1 MLKFRISIWSMA
13 VLLAGAVGAQEA
25 KAPAAPGFDAQACA
39 RHCQEMAVTHQKM
52 MDAQKAMMEKQQAAW
67 KDIQTQLDAA
77 RKARGEKKV
86 AALESVLEKLI
97 AFHGSMQK
105 GMGDSPMMGGMMMS
119 GHGGM
124 MGCCG
129 EAGMGMAMGTG
140 MPMDCP
146 MMKGTTAQP
155 ATKPAN

>member
-1 MLKFRISIWSMA
+1 MLKVRISIWSLA
-13 VLLAGAVGAQEA
+13 LLLAGAVGAQEA

-39 RHCQEMAVTHQKM
+39 KHCQEMAAAHQKM
-52 MDAQKAMMEKQQAAW
+52 MDAQKAMMEKHQAAW

-86 AALESVLEKLI
+86 AALESVLEKLV
-97 AFHGSMQK
+97 AFHESMQK
-105 GMGDSPMMGGMMMS
+105 EMGGSPMMGGMMS

-129 EAGMGMAMGTG
+129 EAGMGMGMGMG

-155 ATKPAN
+155 AGKPAN

>member
-1 MLKFRISIWSMA
+1 MLKLRISVWSMA
-13 VLLAGAVGAQEA
+13 LLLAGAVGAQEA

-39 RHCQEMAVTHQKM
+39 RHCQEMAAAHQKM
-52 MDAQKAMMEKQQAAW
+52 MGAQKAMMEKHQAAW

-77 RKARGEKKV
+77 KKARGEKKV
-86 AALESVLEKLI
+86 AALESVLEKLV
-97 AFHGSMQK
+97 AFHESMQK
-105 GMGDSPMMGGMMMS
+105 EMGDSPMMGGMMMS

-129 EAGMGMAMGTG
+129 EAGMGM
-140 MPMDCP
+140 PMDCP

-155 ATKPAN
+155 GTKPAN

>member
-1 MLKFRISIWSMA
+1 MLKLRISIWSMA
-13 VLLAGAVGAQEA
+13 LLLAGGAVGAQEA

-39 RHCQEMAVTHQKM
+39 KHCQEMAAAHQKM
-52 MDAQKAMMEKQQAAW
+52 LDTQKGVMERHQAAW

-77 RKARGEKKV
+77 KKARGEKKV
-86 AALESVLEKLI
+86 AALESVLEKLV
-97 AFHGSMQK
+97 AFHESMQK
-105 GMGDSPMMGGMMMS
+105 EMGGSPMMGGMMMG

-129 EAGMGMAMGTG
+129 EAGMGMGMG
-140 MPMDCP
+140 MQMDCP
-146 MMKGTTAQP
+146 MMKGTSAQP

>member
-1 MLKFRISIWSMA
+1 MLKLRISIWSMA
-13 VLLAGAVGAQEA
+13 LLLAGGAVGAQEA
-25 KAPAAPGFDAQACA
+25 KTPAAPGFDAQACA
-39 RHCQEMAVTHQKM
+39 RHCQEMAAAHQKM
-52 MDAQKAMMEKQQAAW
+52 MDAQKAMMEKHQAAW
-67 KDIQTQLDAA
+67 KDIQAQLDAA

-97 AFHGSMQK
+97 AFHESMQK

-129 EAGMGMAMGTG
+129 EAGMGMGMG
-140 MPMDCP
+140 MPVDCP

-155 ATKPAN
+155 AGKPAN

>member
-13 VLLAGAVGAQEA
+13 LLLAGAVGAQEA

-39 RHCQEMAVTHQKM
+39 RHCQEMAAAHQKM
-52 MDAQKAMMEKQQAAW
+52 MGAQKAMMEKHQAAW

-77 RKARGEKKV
+77 KKARGEKKV
-86 AALESVLEKLI
+86 AALESVLEKLV
-97 AFHGSMQK
+97 AFHESMQK
-105 GMGDSPMMGGMMMS
+105 EMGGSPMMGGIMG

-124 MGCCG
+124 RGCCG
-129 EAGMGMAMGTG
+129 EAGMGMGMG

-146 MMKGTTAQP
+146 MMKGMKPSAEP
-155 ATKPAN
+155 APKPAN